1 MTLKIMV
8 PNRILVDQEARKV
21 SAEAQNGSFTILPR
35 HIDSVAA
42 LVPGILSFTAED
54 GKEVFL
60 AVDEGLLV
68 KCAEDVAVATA
79 DAVQGENLETLH
91 RALREQFLGRDER
104 RRRSRTVLSRLETT
118 LARRFMEMTKN
129 AE

>member
-21 SAEAQNGSFTILPR
+21 SAEAQNGNFTILPR